1 MEPKDLIRDDGS
13 QRFGSLFERCSC
25 GSIALR
31 IWFQVPEFVEKIDQL
46 SKQGVY
52 LCDENLLPIMKEI
65 YDRKL
70 EEKREARRIGIWYDF
85 EFGQVKAGMRRM
97 RKAIE
102 SRKDSST

>member
-31 IWFQVPEFVEKIDQL
+31 IWFQVPEFVERIDQL
-46 SKQGVY
+46 SKQGVC

-65 YDRKL
+65 YDRKM
-70 EEKREARRIGIWYDF
+70 EEKREANRVGNWY
-85 EFGQVKAGMRRM
+85 EFQFGEAKAGMRRM

-102 SRKDSST
+102 SRNDSST